1 VEKPNA
7 HARPRL
13 LTVCVLSPLIE
24 IRSRYECKPRAI
36 SEGLRPC
43 DAMACLTTML
53 AGVSIAESD
62 RGIPPTVG
70 ILTQVT
76 HVIPMGVSL
85 AEFHRARSGESL
97 SRGPPGEVRRFSG
110 RSLASGNF
118 ARPWGLSPTEE
129 EEGGEAARSREFGEA
144 LALSGLLNLSVRVPQ
159 PSWHSVC

>member
-1 VEKPNA
+1 
-7 HARPRL
+7 
-13 LTVCVLSPLIE
+13 VCVLSPLIE

-129 EEGGEAARSREFGEA
+129 EEREKPRGHGNSEKLLLCRDFSTSRCASRSPHGIAFAKR
-144 LALSGLLNLSVRVPQ
+144 LLRG
-159 PSWHSVC
+159 